1 MAERKGI
8 ERLGALQ
15 KRWKAESFAY
25 CLLLSLTVSIPLAT
39 ALYVV
44 GWGWVAGALIF
55 LVCYAVAL
63 RVFPYWRISL
73 TDITRY
79 LDRQLPELEESCGL
93 LLRPM
98 DELGPLERLQ
108 AARTEVRF
116 LSIRLPEPLRRKLCV
131 AGGWLLGAV
140 TLGGC
145 VVFAAGPGGG
155 GGRSRHPALVAA
167 DGPEAVSAA
176 PGVKAV
182 KIVIT
187 PPAYTGRGIRH
198 QTMLSLQVE
207 EGALLSWEIETSGGV
222 DTVLFLFNDTTRLLL
237 RPANTGK
244 TLWRLSLPAVR
255 PGFYQV
261 RAGTQLS
268 ALHKLEIIKDE
279 PPRITIRAPK
289 AYTLLD
295 YGEST
300 RVPLLVRLQDDY
312 GISDAA
318 VMATVSSG
326 KGEAVKFKEQ
336 ELRWDRGF
344 TGGRTGYDLSKTL
357 DLAALGLKPGDE
369 LYFYCRAK
377 DNHGQEARTDMYII
391 TLADTAQLMSLEG
404 MTVATDVKPEFFRS
418 ERQIIIEAEQLLREK
433 DTLAATAFNS
443 KSQDLGIDQKLLR
456 LRYGKFLGEEAEE
469 GGAGNVEE
477 KPGAFGDAREIL
489 DAYTDKHD
497 NAEDATYFEPAI
509 KAQLKA
515 TLSEMWN
522 AELRL
527 RTYKPQEALPYA
539 YKALRLLK
547 DLQQQSRV
555 YVAKTGVKVTP
566 LNPAKRLTGEL
577 TAIRAPVQRA
587 ERETGLTEEDLL
599 RIVLGVLEAG
609 PRMAGEGGH
618 VLLEQADR
626 VLLEQAERRLGK
638 EAASRPGEFLAG
650 YQAMRRVVAGET
662 RVVAGNTGDVLLAE
676 QAIRKLLP
684 VAREVPA
691 PGKAAADAGLSQIY
705 FSHLDKP

>member
-1 MAERKGI
+1 MAERQGI
-8 ERLGALQ
+8 KQLSALQ
-15 KRWKAESFAY
+15 KRWKAESFAW
-25 CLLLSLTVSIPLAT
+25 CLLLSLAVSILPAT
-39 ALYVV
+39 ACHVVLGWTWGIGALFFGVCYVV
-44 GWGWVAGALIF
+44 VL
-55 LVCYAVAL
+55 L
-63 RVFPYWRISL
+63 VFPYWRISL

-98 DELGPLERLQ
+98 DELGPLEQLQ
-108 AARTEVRF
+108 AARTEA
-116 LSIRLPEPLRRKLCV
+116 RLRPLRMPRPFREKWRF
-131 AGGWLLGAV
+131 AGGLFLGAV
-140 TLGGC
+140 ILGGC
-145 VVFAAGPGGG
+145 LVFLAGLHGGE
-155 GGRSRHPALVAA
+155 GRLTHPAFRTAG
-167 DGPEAVSAA
+167 GPEMVTAV
-176 PGVKAV
+176 PGIKGV

-187 PPAYTGRGIRH
+187 PPAYTGRGMRS
-198 QTMLSLQVE
+198 QTIFSLQVE
-207 EGALLSWEIETSGGV
+207 EGALLSWEIQTSGAV
-222 DTVLFLFNDTTRLLL
+222 DTVLFMFNDTMRSLL

-244 TLWRLSLPAVR
+244 TIWRLTLPAVR

-261 RAGTQLS
+261 RVGSQLS
-268 ALHKLEIIKDE
+268 ELYKLEVIKDE
-279 PPRITIRAPK
+279 PPKITIRSPK

-344 TGGRTGYDLSKTL
+344 TGGQPVYELSKTL

-369 LYFYCRAK
+369 LYFYCRGK
-377 DNHGQEARTDMYII
+377 DNHGQESRTDMYII
-391 TLADTAQLMSLEG
+391 TLADTTQLMSREG

-418 ERQIIIEAEQLLREK
+418 ERQIIIEAEQLLKER
-433 DTLAATAFNS
+433 DTLPATAFNN
-443 KSQDLGIDQKLLR
+443 KSNDLGIDQKLLR

-469 GGAGNVEE
+469 GGAGNIED
-477 KPGAFGDAREIL
+477 KPGAFGDATAIL

-547 DLQQQSRV
+547 DLQQQSRA
-555 YVAKTGVKVTP
+555 YAAKTGVKVTP

-577 TAIRAPVQRA
+577 TAIRAPVQSA
-587 ERETGLTEEDLL
+587 ARETGLTEEEVL

-609 PRMAGEGGH
+609 PRTAGQGS
-618 VLLEQADR
+618 R
-626 VLLEQAERRLGK
+626 VLLRQAEGRLGK
-638 EAASRPGEFLAG
+638 EAAVRPGEFLAG
-650 YQAMRRVVAGET
+650 YQAMRRVVAGE
-662 RVVAGNTGDVLLAE
+662 AGGMADVLLAE
-676 QAIRKLLP
+676 QTIRKLLP
-684 VAREVPA
+684 AAQAVPA
-691 PGKAAADAGLSQIY
+691 PAKAAADAGLSQIY